1 MIAVFGGGIAAC
13 CWGVS
18 TVLAGRSSRQIGPAS
33 TLAWVG
39 IAGAIVITPVVVW
52 YGVPSGITWVDVL
65 LVVIGACGSVLG
77 LRLTYA
83 ALAKGKVGVVVA
95 ITSTEGAIAA
105 MVAFA
110 FGEAFGVVTAAGILL
125 ATAGVAAIG
134 LGRHV
139 DDSSE
144 MVRDNRSAAL
154 TAGTAALVFGSC
166 LFISGDVAQ
175 RVGPPWVVFAARFL
189 GVLTMAVPL
198 LIRRQLQVARPAL
211 YFACFAGVLESSGF
225 IGFLWGA
232 GHGIGVAAVVAT
244 QYATIATLISW
255 FILNERL
262 SRVQIGGLLTV
273 VGGVVLLSVAGSV

>member
-1 MIAVFGGGIAAC
+1 MISIIGGGIAAC

-39 IAGAIVITPVVVW
+39 IAGAVVITPVVVW
-52 YGVPSGITWVDVL
+52 YGIPSAITWEDIL
-65 LVVIGACGSVLG
+65 LVVIGSCGSVLG

-95 ITSTEGAIAA
+95 ITSTEGAIATL
-105 MVAFA
+105 VAFA
-110 FGEAFGVVTAAGILL
+110 FGEAFGLLTAAGVLM
-125 ATAGVAAIG
+125 ATVGVAAIG

-139 DDSSE
+139 DDSHE

-154 TAGTAALVFGSC
+154 TAGAAALVFGSC
-166 LFISGDVAQ
+166 MYVSGDVAQ
-175 RVGPPWVVFAARFL
+175 RVGPPWVVFGARFL

-211 YFACFAGVLESSGF
+211 YFACMAGVLESSGF

-232 GHGIGVAAVVAT
+232 GQGIGVAAVVAT
-244 QYATIATLISW
+244 QYATLATLISW
-255 FILNERL
+255 FILRERL
-262 SRVQIGGLLTV
+262 SRMQIGGLVTV
-273 VGGVVLLSVAGSV
+273 ICGVVLLSVASAV